1 MSGRC
6 VQLLCATN
14 TGGYTVSYQVLDG
27 PHYNTFQPQHDSYA
41 ATHSEQS
48 LIGGIMI
55 DRTALSRIVVPITGA
70 DFLDPM
76 LGAVF
81 DVAVRLHAEGIHA
94 DVIVIAEELEK
105 MGKSGN
111 IIHYVYEIAV
121 NTPTATNVNAYATN
135 VVELSDA
142 RRAKATLLRTLERL
156 DSNPRKVREVI
167 GRLMQEVAP
176 TLEAREVSDD
186 LASYDSL
193 PLKAVEWLWDGWL
206 SAGKLHIV
214 GGAPGC
220 GKTTIAVAIA
230 STLSVGGQFP
240 DGSTATTCDSIIWSG
255 EDGKSDTIK
264 PRLILAGANLSRVH
278 FIKRK
283 GRHEFDPATDLDRLR
298 NALRKHPEVKFVVV
312 DPIVSAVAGDGNK
325 NNEVRRAL
333 QPLVDLAEE
342 FHVALLG
349 ITHFTKGTAG
359 QDPIERI
366 TGSVAF
372 SALARII
379 WVAAK
384 PRRNNGVARILVRAK
399 SNIGPDT
406 GGFEYELRQDS
417 LPDHPEIESSY
428 VSWGNA
434 VEGNARNILAEA
446 EGIPVIGNITGKP
459 EQSTE
464 LLEALHDLFNL
475 KGTDRIATVDIIG
488 YLVSLGDPWD
498 SYNKGKPIT
507 PWNLSAALKP
517 FGIKPKV
524 FRFSDSDKTIKGYL
538 LADIPLQ
545 LGNTVATVVT
555 LDVDANCNSVTR

>member
-1 MSGRC
+1 MSPYHIPSSSY
-6 VQLLCATN
+6 LEN
-14 TGGYTVSYQVLDG
+14 TL
-27 PHYNTFQPQHDSYA
+27 QPQDTYTSA
-41 ATHSEQS
+41 LSEQS
-48 LIGGIMI
+48 LIGGIII
-55 DRTALSRIVVPITGA
+55 DQAALGRITVPITGA

-81 DVAVRLHAEGIHA
+81 DIAVRLHAEGIHA
-94 DVIVIAEELEK
+94 DVIVVAEEFEK
-105 MGKSGN
+105 MGKGGN
-111 IIHYVYEIAV
+111 ILQYVCEIAM
-121 NTPTATNVNAYATN
+121 NTPTAANINAYATN

-156 DSNPRKVREVI
+156 DANPRQVREVI

-176 TLEAREVSDD
+176 TVETREIGDD
-186 LASYDSL
+186 LASYSSVQ
-193 PLKAVEWLWDGWL
+193 LKAVEWLWDGWL

-220 GKTTIAVAIA
+220 GKTTIAVTIA
-230 STLSVGGQFP
+230 STLSIGGKFP
-240 DGSTATTCDSIIWSG
+240 DGSNAVICDSIIWSG

-264 PRLILAGANLSRVH
+264 PRLILAGANLDRVH

-283 GRHEFDPATDLDRLR
+283 GKREFDPATDLDRLR

-359 QDPIERI
+359 QDPVERI

-384 PRRNNGVARILVRAK
+384 PRKEDLLARILVRAK

-434 VEGNARNILAEA
+434 VEGSARDILAEA
-446 EGIPVIGNITGKP
+446 EGISAIGIANEK
-459 EQSTE
+459 QDYSSE
-464 LLEALHDLFNL
+464 LLTILHGLFCL
-475 KGTDRIATVDIIG
+475 KGTDRLATSDVIA
-488 YLVSLGDPWD
+488 YLISLGDPWN
-498 SYNKGKPIT
+498 SCNKGKPIT
-507 PWNLSAALKP
+507 SWWLSTTLKP
-517 FGIKPKV
+517 LGVNPKV
-524 FRFSDSDKTIKGYL
+524 IKFTGSEKTARGYL
-538 LADIPLQ
+538 
-545 LGNTVATVVT
+545 VT
-555 LDVDANCNSVTR
+555 DLPNISVTP